1 MLREAGLLTKKNEI
15 IEPIL
20 SQHFID
26 EMSKGHSIGV
36 SVLPSRYLNSM
47 GGK

>member
-1 MLREAGLLTKKNEI
+1 MLREAGLLTKKNDI
-15 IEPIL
+15 LEPIP
-20 SQHFID
+20 SGRFIA
-26 EMSKGHSIGV
+26 EMSQGPGVGV